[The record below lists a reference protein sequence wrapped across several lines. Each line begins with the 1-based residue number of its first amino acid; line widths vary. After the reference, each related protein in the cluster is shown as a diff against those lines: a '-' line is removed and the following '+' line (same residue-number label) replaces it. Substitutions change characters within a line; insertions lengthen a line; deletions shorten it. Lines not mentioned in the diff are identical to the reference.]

1 MKTEFTIKGQ
11 IEIHYDGKVYENHN
25 SLTSDAKK
33 IICHCLAG
41 ENKYKLSAI
50 RVLYTCDNDPDGFT
64 RMALSQVSTTAYQ
77 NNDTE
82 LKLSALFQLEFGEGA
97 TSAKINYLQ
106 LEALGR
112 GINDPVP
119 AGQSPNLGT
128 FSQADIAEDN
138 VITSSRRI
146 SINWIIKPQ

>member
-1 MKTEFTIKGQ
+1 MKMEFTIKGQ

-25 SLTSDAKK
+25 SLTPDAKK

-41 ENKYKLSAI
+41 ENKYRLSVI

-64 RMALSQVSTTAYQ
+64 RMALSQVSTIAYQ

-82 LKLSALFQLEFGEGA
+82 LKLSAVFQLEFGEGA
-97 TSAKINYLQ
+97 TSAKIKLLL
-106 LEALGR
+106 LESWSV
-112 GINDPVP
+112 GINNPVP
-119 AGQSPNLGT
+119 IGQPAVLGT
-128 FSQADIAEDN
+128 FSQADISADE